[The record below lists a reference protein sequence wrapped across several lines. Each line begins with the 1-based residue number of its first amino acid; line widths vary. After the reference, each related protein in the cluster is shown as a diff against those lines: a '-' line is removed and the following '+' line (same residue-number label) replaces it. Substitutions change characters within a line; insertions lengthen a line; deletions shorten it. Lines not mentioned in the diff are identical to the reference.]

1 MATFSNK
8 LKDLFSPY
16 IHPSIRE
23 SIYHINLQA
32 TKIFALFMSIL
43 ESAIFLFMIFFEK
56 EIFGEPFVLLMC
68 LYAIFS
74 SLFFLFITNYALR
87 KSHKP
92 YSRYRFIYIA
102 YYFSI
107 LAFGMFTSFYHYS
120 HGKQMLAFFATE
132 FCVASFLILPPWCS
146 ILLIVGSYIGFYG
159 ILFAYNGAPTVNLIN
174 YTVLAFLTTAGSVRK
189 YRTQATE
196 LERIHRI
203 ETMNEMMQNLPVH
216 DATTNLKSRYALRD
230 DFTSY
235 QNHPIIVIMLDID
248 DFNSINEAYG
258 TKTGNEVLS
267 NIGELI
273 SNHLTENAAYRYGD
287 DSFLIILQDVDVD
300 VAMQKLSRFERSLAT
315 LKVPGSETIVHC
327 NSGYSHGTPR
337 DEEDLR
343 LLIDAAA
350 VKRREFL

>member
-8 LKDLFSPY
+8 LKDLFAPY
-16 IHPSIRE
+16 IHPSIKE
-23 SIYHINLQA
+23 SIYHINLLA
-32 TKIFALFMSIL
+32 TRTITIFMSIL
-43 ESAIFLFMIFFEK
+43 FSTIFIFLIFFKK
-56 EIFGEPFVLLMC
+56 EVFGEPFVLLMC
-68 LYAIFS
+68 LCALS
-74 SLFFLFITNYALR
+74 TSLFFLFITNFALS

-92 YSRYRFIYIA
+92 YSRYRLIYIL
-102 YYFSI
+102 YYLTI
-107 LAFGMFTSFYHYS
+107 LTFGMFTSFYHYS
-120 HGKQMLAFFATE
+120 HGDQMLTFFSIE
-132 FCVASFLILPPWCS
+132 ICIASFLILPPWCS
-146 ILLIVGSYIGFYG
+146 IILIFGSYAIFYC
-159 ILFAYNGAPTVNLIN
+159 ILFAYNGATTVPPIN
-174 YTVLAFLTTAGSVRK
+174 YSILAILTVAGSVRK

-203 ETMNEMMQNLPVH
+203 ETMYEMMQNLPVH

-235 QNHPIIVIMLDID
+235 QNHPIIVIILDID

-300 VAMQKLSRFERSLAT
+300 IAMQKLSRFERSLAT